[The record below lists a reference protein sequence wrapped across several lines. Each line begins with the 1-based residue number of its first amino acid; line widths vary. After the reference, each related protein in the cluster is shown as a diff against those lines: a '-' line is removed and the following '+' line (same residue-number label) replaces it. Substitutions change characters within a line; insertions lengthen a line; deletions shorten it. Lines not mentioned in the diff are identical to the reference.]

1 MAEPDEKK
9 ALNFH
14 QMDLDD
20 RILKVNI
27 VGNITSTLIIILR
40 IEYKNGFNNYI
51 FLIRQLLNWAG

>member
-27 VGNITSTLIIILR
+27 LVET
-40 IEYKNGFNNYI
+40 
-51 FLIRQLLNWAG
+51 